1 MTRGMALDMP
11 STSPFDDR
19 TPLVMARDAP
29 QRAGDVV
36 DDDIPLLGPPVQ
48 LDESD
53 ESEPVVEDVVDDED
67 DEDEFA
73 YEPMSESLEAL
84 DLEGYS

>member
-1 MTRGMALDMP
+1 M
-11 STSPFDDR
+11 
-19 TPLVMARDAP
+19 
-29 QRAGDVV
+29 V
-36 DDDIPLLGPPVQ
+36 DDDIPLLGPPAQ
-48 LDESD
+48 LDEGE